1 MSINLLNIGKSGLL
15 AAQVGLATT
24 GHNISNANVAG
35 YSRQTVLQQNAV
47 PNQAGYGFVGTGTE
61 VSQVKRVYD
70 NFLAGQ
76 VRAAQSSTSALD
88 TYHTQISQIDNLLAD
103 PSAGLSPSLQDFFK
117 SVQDVSANPAS
128 VSSRQALLSGASSLV
143 SRFQGLSARM
153 NEIGTGVTS
162 EITSSVAS
170 INSYANQIAELN
182 TSIGNLGVNIS
193 NLPNDLLDQR
203 DQLINEMSKYVKV
216 SVQPGE
222 NNSVTVS
229 IGSGQPLVLGK
240 HAFQLATTPS
250 PTDPSRVE
258 VGYVTSGGIS
268 VLGERALNGGSL
280 GGLLDFRSG
289 TLDRVQNS
297 LGRLAITIGMTF
309 NEQHKLGQDQNGDPG
324 GNFFSVDQPSV
335 AANTHNNP
343 TSTAVVKATIS
354 DPTKLTTSNY
364 DVRYNGADFVVTR
377 QSDGQKTTI
386 APYPQTVP
394 QTIDGV
400 DFAISGS
407 AAEADN
413 FSVKP
418 TATGAMNMTV
428 LITDRAKIAAG
439 APISTGS
446 PIANTGNAKISAG
459 SVDSAYL
466 LAGNTLVAPVK
477 LTYDKATNSLS
488 GFPAGKPVTVTTN
501 GVQTV
506 YPAGTP
512 SIPYTSGS
520 ELSFGG
526 VHVAI
531 TGSPGNLD
539 TFSVGPNTSGVG
551 DNRNMALLGALQT
564 KNILDGGK
572 ATFQG
577 AYAEAVSFVGNTT
590 REVEINGLASAA
602 LLQQTETAQ
611 QAISGVNLDEEAAN
625 LLRYQQAYQAS
636 GKVMQIASTLF
647 DVIIGLGR

>member
-24 GHNISNANVAG
+24 GHNISNANVTG
-35 YSRQTVLQQNAV
+35 YSRQTVLQQNAM

-143 SRFQGLSARM
+143 ARFQGLSARM

-182 TSIGNLGVNIS
+182 TSIANLGVNLS

-222 NNSVTVS
+222 NNSVTVA

-240 HAFQLATTPS
+240 HAFQLATAPS
-250 PTDPSRVE
+250 PTDPSRLE
-258 VGYVTSGGIS
+258 VGYVTSGGTS
-268 VLGERALNGGSL
+268 VLGEHALNGGSL

-297 LGRLAITIGMTF
+297 LGRLAIAIGMTF
-309 NEQHKLGQDQNGDPG
+309 NDQHKLGQDQNGMPG
-324 GNFFSVDQPSV
+324 GAFFSVAQPTV
-335 AANTHNNP
+335 AANTNNNL
-343 TSTAVVKATIS
+343 TSTAAVSATIS
-354 DPTKLTTSNY
+354 DPSKLTTSNY
-364 DVRYNGADFVVTR
+364 DVRYDGADFIVTR

-400 DFAISGS
+400 DFAISGG
-407 AAEADN
+407 AAEGDN

-418 TATGAMNMTV
+418 TATGALNMTV

-439 APISTGS
+439 APISTSS

-466 LAGNTLVAPVK
+466 LAGNTLVAPVT
-477 LTYDKATNSLS
+477 LSYDKATNSLS

-501 GVQTV
+501 GVPTV

-526 VHVAI
+526 VHMAI
-531 TGSPGNLD
+531 TGTPGNLD
-539 TFSVGPNTSGVG
+539 TFSVGPNVSGVG

-572 ATFQG
+572 ATYQG

-590 REVEINGLASAA
+590 REVEINGLASAT
-602 LLQQTETAQ
+602 LLQQTETSQ